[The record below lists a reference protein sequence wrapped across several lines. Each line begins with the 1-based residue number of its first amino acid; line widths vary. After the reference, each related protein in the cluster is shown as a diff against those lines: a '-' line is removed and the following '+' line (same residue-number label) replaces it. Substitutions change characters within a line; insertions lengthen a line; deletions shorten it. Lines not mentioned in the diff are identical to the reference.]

1 MFGFS
6 LKPVNSFSSFFLL
19 SLANS
24 ETKRRD
30 ILGFVKT
37 GDPGPL
43 SQISWSSKGQLYEG
57 QLPGGGGGGG
67 PERSWPIRGCSAR
80 KGYLFRV
87 SDIQKGRDQEP
98 INIVGISLV
107 EVYEGVSGVEMLSF
121 GSVNRPKRA
130 YRYI

>member
-57 QLPGGGGGGG
+57 QLPGGGGGGALTVVAYTG
-67 PERSWPIRGCSAR
+67 MLRP
-80 KGYLFRV
+80 K
-87 SDIQKGRDQEP
+87 
-98 INIVGISLV
+98 GISF
-107 EVYEGVSGVEMLSF
+107 SGF
-121 GSVNRPKRA
+121 
-130 YRYI
+130 

>member
-57 QLPGGGGGGG
+57 QLPGGGGGGTHCRG
-67 PERSWPIRGCSAR
+67 LYGDAPPERDIFFGFLIYKRG
-80 KGYLFRV
+80 
-87 SDIQKGRDQEP
+87 
-98 INIVGISLV
+98 GIKNQLI
-107 EVYEGVSGVEMLSF
+107 L
-121 GSVNRPKRA
+121 
-130 YRYI
+130 